1 MAKRMIEI
9 DVPDGMEPC
18 DPITYTDQYGEISTT
33 LIQFKKKEPAFIEVR
48 ECLYMSKIGNGVKM
62 GIAQKGIDDITNK
75 IISYDGLIKTGARC
89 TYEIRLFIMVR

>member
-33 LIQFKKKEPAFIEVR
+33 LIQLKKKEPAFIEVR
-48 ECLYMSKIGNGVKM
+48 ECLYMSKTSNGVKM
-62 GIAQKGIDDITNK
+62 DIAQKGIDDIT
-75 IISYDGLIKTGARC
+75 A
-89 TYEIRLFIMVR
+89 YEERDNFIRWVDKDWRKVYI

>member
-1 MAKRMIEI
+1 MIEI

-62 GIAQKGIDDITNK
+62 GIAQKGIDDITE
-75 IISYDGLIKTGARC
+75 
-89 TYEIRLFIMVR
+89 YEEQDNFLRWVDKDWRKVYI